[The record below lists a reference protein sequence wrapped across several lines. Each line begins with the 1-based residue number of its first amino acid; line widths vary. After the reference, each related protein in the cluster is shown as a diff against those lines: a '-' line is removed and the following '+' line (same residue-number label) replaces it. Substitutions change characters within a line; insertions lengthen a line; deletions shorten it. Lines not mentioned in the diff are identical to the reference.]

1 MEKEDDLK
9 QREELGAD
17 PILKNPELPKPYYQD
32 DYVTLYHADCREV
45 LPLLEPVD
53 LVLTDP
59 PYGIGEAAGAN
70 KSRSKPIG
78 GKGKGFVPAKDYGVF
93 NWDNKPIDQDLIN
106 QLITQP
112 AIIFGG
118 NYYAMPPSA
127 CWLVWDKHITGDFAD
142 CELAWTNLPGAVRKI
157 DYLWNGCM
165 KKRPEQRWH
174 PTQKPLD
181 VMKWCITQA
190 DTKLKNKVATIL
202 DPFTG
207 SGTTLRAAKDMSRK
221 AIGIER
227 EEQYCEVAANRLRQE
242 VLGL

>member
-1 MEKEDDLK
+1 LCDGEWTV
-9 QREELGAD
+9 
-17 PILKNPELPKPYYQD
+17 IKPYYQD
-32 DYVTLYHADCREV
+32 DYATLYHGDCRDI
-45 LPLLEPVD
+45 LPHLEPVD

-70 KSRSKPIG
+70 KSR
-78 GKGKGFVPAKDYGVF
+78 GKMAVAQDYGD
-93 NWDNKPIDQDLIN
+93 NDWDNEPISQDLIN
-106 QLITQP
+106 QLINQP

-118 NYYAMPPSA
+118 NYYAMPPSS

-181 VMKWCITQA
+181 VMKWCIAQA
-190 DTKLKNKVATIL
+190 DTKLKKTVASLL
-202 DPFTG
+202 DPFAG
-207 SGTTLRAAKDMSRK
+207 AGTTLRAAKDMNRK
-221 AIGIER
+221 SIGIER
-227 EEQYCEVAANRLRQE
+227 EQKYCDVIVKRLRQE
-242 VLGL
+242 VLPL

>member
-1 MEKEDDLK
+1 M
-9 QREELGAD
+9 
-17 PILKNPELPKPYYQD
+17 IKPYYQD
-32 DYVTLYHADCREV
+32 DYVTLYHGDCRDI
-45 LPLLEPVD
+45 LPHLEPVD

-70 KSRSKPIG
+70 KSR
-78 GKGKGFVPAKDYGVF
+78 GKMAVAQDYGND
-93 NWDNKPIDQDLIN
+93 NWDNEPIPQDLIN
-106 QLITQP
+106 QLINQP
-112 AIIFGG
+112 AVIFGG
-118 NYYAMPPSA
+118 NYYAMPPSS

-190 DTKLKNKVATIL
+190 DTKLKKCIASIL
-202 DPFTG
+202 DPFAG
-207 SGTTLRAAKDMSRK
+207 AGTTLRAAKDMNRK
-221 AIGIER
+221 SIGIER
-227 EEQYCEVAANRLRQE
+227 EQKYCDVIVKRLRQE
-242 VLGL
+242 VLPL

>member
-1 MEKEDDLK
+1 MDENDLK
-9 QREELGAD
+9 QGEVIEAD
-17 PILKNPELPKPYYQD
+17 PILKNPELPTPYYQD
-32 DYVTLYHADCREV
+32 DYITLYHADCREV

-70 KSRSKPIG
+70 KSR
-78 GKGKGFVPAKDYGVF
+78 GKLAVAKDYGVSD
-93 NWDNKPIDQDLIN
+93 WDNKPVDQDLIN

-118 NYYAMPPSA
+118 NYYSMPPSA

-142 CELAWTNLPGAVRKI
+142 CELAWTNLPGAVRRI
-157 DYLWNGCM
+157 DYLWNGM
-165 KKRPEQRWH
+165 IKQRPEQRWH

-181 VMKWCITQA
+181 VMKWCIDQA
-190 DTKLKNKVATIL
+190 DTKLKKRVETIL
-202 DPFTG
+202 DPFAG

-227 EEQYCEVAANRLRQE
+227 EEQYCEVAVKRLRQE

>member
-1 MEKEDDLK
+1 M
-9 QREELGAD
+9 
-17 PILKNPELPKPYYQD
+17 IKPYYQD
-32 DYVTLYHADCREV
+32 DYVTLYHGDCKDI
-45 LPLLEPVD
+45 LPHLEPVD

-70 KSRSKPIG
+70 KSRSKMAM
-78 GKGKGFVPAKDYGVF
+78 AKDYGND
-93 NWDNKPIDQDLIN
+93 NWDDEPIPQDLIN

-112 AIIFGG
+112 AVIFGG
-118 NYYAMPPSA
+118 NYYAMPRSS

-174 PTQKPLD
+174 PTQKPLE

-190 DTKLKNKVATIL
+190 DTKLKKTIATIL
-202 DPFTG
+202 DPFAG
-207 SGTTLRAAKDMSRK
+207 AGTTLRAAKDMNRK
-221 AIGIER
+221 SIGIER
-227 EEQYCEVAANRLRQE
+227 EQKYCDVIVHRLRQE
-242 VLGL
+242 VLPL

>member
-1 MEKEDDLK
+1 MDENDLK
-9 QREELGAD
+9 QDEGSEAAL
-17 PILKNPELPKPYYQD
+17 ILKNPQLPKPYYQD

-70 KSRSKPIG
+70 KSRGKPIG
-78 GKGKGFVPAKDYGVF
+78 GKGFVPAKDYGVF

-181 VMKWCITQA
+181 VMKWCIAQA
-190 DTKLKNKVATIL
+190 DTKLKNKIATIL

-227 EEQYCEVAANRLRQE
+227 EEQYCEVVANRLRQE
-242 VLGL
+242 VLDL

>member
-1 MEKEDDLK
+1 MNENDLK
-9 QREELGAD
+9 QGEVIEAD
-17 PILKNPELPKPYYQD
+17 PILKNPKLPTPYYQD

-70 KSRSKPIG
+70 KSR
-78 GKGKGFVPAKDYGVF
+78 GKLAVAKDYGVSD
-93 NWDNKPIDQDLIN
+93 WDDKPVDQDLIN

-118 NYYAMPPSA
+118 NYYSMPPSA
-127 CWLVWDKHITGDFAD
+127 CWLVWDKHQTGDFAD
-142 CELAWTNLPGAVRKI
+142 CELAWTNLPGAVRRI
-157 DYLWNGCM
+157 DYLWNGM
-165 KKRPEQRWH
+165 IKQRPEQRWH

-181 VMKWCITQA
+181 VIKWCIDQA
-190 DTKLKNKVATIL
+190 DTKLKKKVETIL
-202 DPFTG
+202 DPFAG

-227 EEQYCEVAANRLRQE
+227 EEQYCEVAVKRLRQE

>member
-1 MEKEDDLK
+1 MSESDLK
-9 QREELGAD
+9 QDENTEFAS
-17 PILKNPELPKPYYQD
+17 ILKNPKLPIPYYQD

-59 PYGIGEAAGAN
+59 PYGIGEARDKS
-70 KSRSKPIG
+70 KSRNRGIRL
-78 GKGKGFVPAKDYGVF
+78 AAQKDYGNF
-93 NWDNKPIDQDLIN
+93 DWDDKPIDQDLIN

-127 CWLVWDKHITGDFAD
+127 CWLVWDKHQTGDFAD
-142 CELAWTNLPGAVRKI
+142 CELAWTNLPGAVRRI
-157 DYLWNGCM
+157 DYLWNGM
-165 KKRPEQRWH
+165 IKQRPEQRWH

-181 VMKWCITQA
+181 VMKWCINQA
-190 DTKLKNKVATIL
+190 DTKLKKRVETIL
-202 DPFTG
+202 DPFAG
-207 SGTTLRAAKDMSRK
+207 SGTTLRAAKDMNRK